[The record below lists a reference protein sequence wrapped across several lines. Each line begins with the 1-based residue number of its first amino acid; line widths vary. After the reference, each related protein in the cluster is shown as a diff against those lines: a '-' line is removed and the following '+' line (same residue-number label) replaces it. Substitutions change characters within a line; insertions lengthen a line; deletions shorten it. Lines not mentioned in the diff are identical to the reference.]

1 MQDLVMDAPS
11 EHRFRCEDWH
21 EEIGELMVGGE
32 PETMGLPAGAMYRV
46 TRLRNRIVNNEN
58 HVNRHFHMVGLGL
71 LVAQSIWR
79 YGNRTPHWN
88 EVARAVYT
96 RDYSMDTLRH
106 LMFENVVNDRTAG
119 YICRV
124 LYPRCGL
131 NIKYS
136 DGEPPETIQRG
147 TVEYHEFLGTTLGRS
162 AAILLISAFPRG
174 TRSISRIVIWFK
186 DHKIHVRV
194 EIEPFNANR

>member
-1 MQDLVMDAPS
+1 
-11 EHRFRCEDWH
+11 
-21 EEIGELMVGGE
+21 
-32 PETMGLPAGAMYRV
+32 
-46 TRLRNRIVNNEN
+46 
-58 HVNRHFHMVGLGL
+58 
-71 LVAQSIWR
+71 
-79 YGNRTPHWN
+79 
-88 EVARAVYT
+88 
-96 RDYSMDTLRH
+96 
-106 LMFENVVNDRTAG
+106 MFENVVNDRTAG

-124 LYPRCGL
+124 LYPRRGL